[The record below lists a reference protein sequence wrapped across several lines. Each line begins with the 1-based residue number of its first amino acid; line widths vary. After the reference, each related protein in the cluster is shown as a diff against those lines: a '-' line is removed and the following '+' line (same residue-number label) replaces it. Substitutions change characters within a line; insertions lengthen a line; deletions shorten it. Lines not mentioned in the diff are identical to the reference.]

1 MATVLRRAGAAEGR
15 GSQPWRSTGALPSTP
30 RVLSRSSLTTIPRA
44 TSHLCASRRSEV
56 KELGQDH
63 RLDDGFQAYLC
74 LILSCHTLLLCQ
86 ECLRGALPC
95 PWQTLFMYV
104 FILLF
109 RAAPA
114 AYGRSQV
121 RGQIRAAEA
130 SQRHSR
136 SNVGSKLRL
145 QPTPQPQLTATPDSL
160 PASQQ
165 DETVPHPTYTDRE
178 DLPQPSSPCSWAL
191 GSITL
196 LVFVYRCLPPKQ
208 SYLTQAPFLAPF
220 ILSSPP
226 RICF

>member
-114 AYGRSQV
+114 AYGRSQA
-121 RGQIRAAEA
+121 RGLIQVTAAGLY
-130 SQRHSR
+130 HSH
-136 SNVGSKLRL
+136 SNVGSKPSLL
-145 QPTPQPQLTATPDSL
+145 QKPQLTATLDP
-160 PASQQ
+160 
-165 DETVPHPTYTDRE
+165 
-178 DLPQPSSPCSWAL
+178 
-191 GSITL
+191 
-196 LVFVYRCLPPKQ
+196 
-208 SYLTQAPFLAPF
+208 
-220 ILSSPP
+220 
-226 RICF
+226 